1 MARAVRGGIANPRH
15 ESTRFNSERRLQ
27 KLKENKMIC
36 WILNVNL
43 ENYKQLCAGDGV
55 TPNIIE
61 QTEDKAHVSMTSNT
75 ARTWSMVGY
84 WFEMG

>member
-1 MARAVRGGIANPRH
+1 MERGQIANLKH
-15 ESTRFNSERRLQ
+15 ESSEFDSHGRLKNYRR
-27 KLKENKMIC
+27 NKMIC

-43 ENYKQLCAGDGV
+43 ESYKQLCAGDGV

-61 QTEDKAHVSMTSNT
+61 QTVDKAHVSMTSNT
-75 ARTWSMVGY
+75 ARTWNMVGY